1 MNAEDVDLDI
11 SMAFDKLTLTP
22 HQQPLNYLCDR
33 ELIIFKEI
41 KEIRSKKKR
50 LEVLTIY
57 D

>member
-1 MNAEDVDLDI
+1 MNAEDVDL
-11 SMAFDKLTLTP
+11 DKLTLTP

-33 ELIIFKEI
+33 ELIIFKAI